1 MYIGIY
7 FIIFYKLCVYVF
19 NLFFRYSL
27 KDDFD
32 KEIFCVVCYL
42 IEDSFVIGCDNGKI
56 IYW

>member
-1 MYIGIY
+1 M
-7 FIIFYKLCVYVF
+7 FINVF

-32 KEIFCVVCYL
+32 KEILCVVCYF